1 MRLFVPKPPEYGVG
15 WAAGRIRQND
25 LDGTVTAARME
36 FPKDRMIFPT
46 ARDSKSKWKISMNRS
61 KKSVG
66 AGAQIVR
73 DKMEWEQSDLDYLGD
88 PSEWES
94 GRMMAFVRRGAW
106 IR

>member
-1 MRLFVPKPPEYGVG
+1 
-15 WAAGRIRQND
+15 
-25 LDGTVTAARME
+25 ME

-46 ARDSKSKWKISMNRS
+46 ARGSKSKWKISMNRS